1 MRKAQEDGKLRIS
14 SKRIVIIFIILF
26 FVFEAIFY
34 FSFQRNVL
42 WPFDQSFYIYTPA
55 LLISSAFFCYISITQ
70 TYYIIDK
77 QKIQH
82 FKMSKQY
89 EYRWSE
95 IIYIDQEWSKKHKM
109 LLFYQEDGRG
119 RYLAFDKKGVIW
131 DYAIKY
137 SHLISEE
144 EFRERFPKVK
154 L

>member
-1 MRKAQEDGKLRIS
+1 MRSSEDEGKLKIS
-14 SKRIVIIFIILF
+14 SKRIVGIFILLF
-26 FVFEAIFY
+26 IVFEAIFY
-34 FSFQRNVL
+34 FSFQRDHL
-42 WPFDQSFYIYTPA
+42 WPLDVSFYFYTPA
-55 LLISSAFFCYISITQ
+55 LLLSSVFFCYISITK

-82 FKMSKQY
+82 FKMGKQY

-95 IIYIDQEWSKKHKM
+95 IIYIEQEWSKKHKM
-109 LLFYQEDGRG
+109 LLFYLEDGHS

-131 DYAIKY
+131 EYAMKY
-137 SHLISEE
+137 AHLISNE